1 VSNLKL
7 VPDDPTPLE
16 KLLLDASRT
25 EQPSDEHKAR
35 MRALLGIG
43 LPLSGPFVAPPPA
56 AHTQVAA
63 SLAPTPSGL
72 GKSVTLAKAAVGLAV
87 VALLG
92 AFMLTRQN
100 DSSLQPLPPPPTNP
114 RPLTPDPERQPAAA
128 PVVVAA
134 PALTP
139 QEEPAPAAS
148 PLPPVEKPASA
159 VTPAP
164 HTARSDASAAAN
176 ADLGEQIRLIEAAR
190 AGVAAHDT
198 KAATAALDTYAAKFP
213 RGSFGQEA
221 MVLRIRAIDQ
231 SGDSARAT
239 ALAKSFVARFPRSPH
254 VARLK
259 PIAERGAS
267 R

>member
-1 VSNLKL
+1 MSNLKL

-25 EQPSDEHKAR
+25 EQPSDDHKAR

-43 LPLSGPFVAPPPA
+43 LPLSGPLVAPPPA
-56 AHTQVAA
+56 AHAQVAA
-63 SLAPTPSGL
+63 ATAPTAAGL
-72 GKSVTLAKAAVGLAV
+72 GKSATLAKTALGLGVA
-87 VALLG
+87 ALLG
-92 AFMLTRQN
+92 AFVLTRSH
-100 DSSLQPLPPPPTNP
+100 DATPPVVTVK
-114 RPLTPDPERQPAAA
+114 PASA

-134 PALTP
+134 PALTSP
-139 QEEPAPAAS
+139 QEAAPAVS
-148 PLPPVEKPASA
+148 PLPPVEAPAA

-164 HTARSDASAAAN
+164 RVRSYASANAN

-190 AGVAAHDT
+190 AGVAAHDA

-239 ALAKSFVARFPRSPH
+239 ALAKSFVARFPASPH

>member
-1 VSNLKL
+1 MSNLKL

-16 KLLLDASRT
+16 KLLLDASRA
-25 EQPSDEHKAR
+25 ERPSNDQKAR

-43 LPLSGPFVAPPPA
+43 LPLSGPFAAPPPA
-56 AHTQVAA
+56 AHAQVASRTA
-63 SLAPTPSGL
+63 AGL
-72 GKSVTLAKAAVGLAV
+72 GKSATLAKAALGLGV
-87 VALLG
+87 VALIG
-92 AFMLTRQN
+92 AFVLTRQ
-100 DSSLQPLPPPPTNP
+100 DDVTPPVATVK
-114 RPLTPDPERQPAAA
+114 PAAA

-134 PALTP
+134 PVVEAP
-139 QEEPAPAAS
+139 QEAAPAVS
-148 PLPPVEKPASA
+148 PLPPVEEPAL
-159 VTPAP
+159 AP
-164 HTARSDASAAAN
+164 TAHAARTDASAAAN

-190 AGVAAHDT
+190 AGVAAHDA

-239 ALAKSFVARFPRSPH
+239 ALAKSFVARFPSSPH

>member
-43 LPLSGPFVAPPPA
+43 LPLSGPLVAPPPT

-63 SLAPTPSGL
+63 NLSPTATGL
-72 GKSVTLAKAAVGLAV
+72 GKSATLAKAAVGLGV

-100 DSSLQPLPPPPTNP
+100 DSSLQPVPPPPTNP
-114 RPLTPDPERQPAAA
+114 RPPTPDPEQ
-128 PVVVAA
+128 VV
-134 PALTP
+134 PP
-139 QEEPAPAAS
+139 PAAS
-148 PLPPVEKPASA
+148 PLPPVEEPAAA

-164 HTARSDASAAAN
+164 PTARSDASAAD

>member
-16 KLLLDASRT
+16 KILLDASRT

-43 LPLSGPFVAPPPA
+43 LPLSGPLAAPPPTVQA
-56 AHTQVAA
+56 QVAA
-63 SLAPTPSGL
+63 SMAPTAADL
-72 GKSVTLAKAAVGLAV
+72 GKSATLAKVALGLGV
-87 VALLG
+87 VALIG
-92 AFMLTRQN
+92 AFVLTRQS
-100 DSSLQPLPPPPTNP
+100 DVTPPVATVK
-114 RPLTPDPERQPAAA
+114 PAAA

-134 PALTP
+134 PVLATP
-139 QEEPAPAAS
+139 QEAAPSVS
-148 PLPPVEKPASA
+148 PLPPVEAPAASA
-159 VTPAP
+159 PAR
-164 HTARSDASAAAN
+164 TAASADAN
-176 ADLGEQIRLIEAAR
+176 ADLSEQIRLIEAAR
-190 AGVAAHDT
+190 AGVAAHDA
-198 KAATAALDTYAAKFP
+198 KAAKAALDTYAAKFP

-221 MVLRIRAIDQ
+221 LVLRIRAIEQ
-231 SGDSARAT
+231 AGDSARAT
-239 ALAKSFVARFPRSPH
+239 ALAKSFVARFPNSPH

>member
-7 VPDDPTPLE
+7 VPDDPTPME
-16 KLLLDASRT
+16 KLLLDASRA

-43 LPLSGPFVAPPPA
+43 LPLSGPLAAPPPA
-56 AHTQVAA
+56 VPGQAAGLAPGAVGKSATLGKVALGVGVAA
-63 SLAPTPSGL
+63 LI
-72 GKSVTLAKAAVGLAV
+72 
-87 VALLG
+87 G
-92 AFMLTRQN
+92 AFVFTRQH
-100 DSSLQPLPPPPTNP
+100 DGGQPPQVTVK
-114 RPLTPDPERQPAAA
+114 
-128 PVVVAA
+128 PVVVAPVA
-134 PALTP
+134 AVPVASAARA
-139 QEEPAPAAS
+139 APAAEAAPAIS
-148 PLPPVEKPASA
+148 PLPPVEA
-159 VTPAP
+159 PAP
-164 HTARSDASAAAN
+164 VVAPHVARTDASASAE

-190 AGVAAHDT
+190 AGVAAHDV
-198 KAATAALDTYAAKFP
+198 KAATAALDAYAAKFP

-231 SGDSARAT
+231 AGDFARAT
-239 ALAKSFVARFPRSPH
+239 ALAKSFVARFPNSPH